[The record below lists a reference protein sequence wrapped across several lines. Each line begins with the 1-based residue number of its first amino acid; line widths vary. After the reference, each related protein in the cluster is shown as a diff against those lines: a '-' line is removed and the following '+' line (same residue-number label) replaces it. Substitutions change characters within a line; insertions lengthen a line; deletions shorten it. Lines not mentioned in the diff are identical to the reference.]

1 MSGPAL
7 LALSPWVVF
16 ILADHRN
23 GMGFGV
29 SSALALASAAAL
41 ALASWRRGTLR
52 RFEVQA
58 VALFFVFV
66 MVGIAAPAG
75 SLVQLDR
82 FGRAIATGS
91 LALVALGSL
100 LARPFTLEFTN
111 SLVPRHRLAS
121 AAFLRANRRQSLAWG
136 LAATAVTA
144 SLVPGAILVSPLAG
158 TVCNW
163 LVPFAVVATCASYT
177 SWCWASEVDE
187 EYVAAPYLPGRP
199 SVSDAEQREAAI
211 LPFPTRSTG

>member
-16 ILADHRN
+16 ILANHRN
-23 GMGFGV
+23 GMGFGS

-41 ALASWRRGTLR
+41 ALARWRRGTLR
-52 RFEVQA
+52 RFDVQA
-58 VALFFVFV
+58 VALFFVFL
-66 MVGIAAPAG
+66 MVGVTAPAAT
-75 SLVQLDR
+75 LVQLDR

-91 LALVALGSL
+91 LALVALSSL
-100 LARPFTLEFTN
+100 LVRPFTLEFTDT
-111 SLVPRHRLAS
+111 LVPRHRLAS
-121 AAFLRANRRQSLAWG
+121 PGFLRANRRQSLAWG

-144 SLVPGAILVSPLAG
+144 SLVPGAILVSPLAV

-163 LVPFAVVATCASYT
+163 LVPFVVVAACASYT

-187 EYVAAPYLPGRP
+187 EYVAAAYLPGQLP
-199 SVSDAEQREAAI
+199 VPGAGHREAAI
-211 LPFPTRSTG
+211 LQFPTRSTG